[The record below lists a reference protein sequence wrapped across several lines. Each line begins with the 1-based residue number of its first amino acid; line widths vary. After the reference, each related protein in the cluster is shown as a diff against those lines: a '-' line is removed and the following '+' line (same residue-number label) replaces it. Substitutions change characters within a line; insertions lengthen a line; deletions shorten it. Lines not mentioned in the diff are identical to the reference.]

1 MEQTRKVAVTNHIDQ
16 SHVYDTDWSKPDNGP
31 FIDCVATLHTQF
43 RYVQCL
49 LKYKDIRV
57 FAQRS
62 NKKYA
67 VCSYVVGKCIYD
79 VSLILYAV

>member
-1 MEQTRKVAVTNHIDQ
+1 MEQTRKVAVTSHIDQ
-16 SHVYDTDWSKPDNGP
+16 SHVYDTDWSKPANGP

-49 LKYKDIRV
+49 LQYKDIRV

-62 NKKYA
+62 NKNMP
-67 VCSYVVGKCIYD
+67 YVVMLWVNAYMTY
-79 VSLILYAV
+79 L